1 MPLRGRRLD
10 SEGLTGSGWHWSTP
24 RRFEAVYG
32 QYVQLSGGVAGWRGV
47 CYAAGM
53 EIPREI
59 VKRCVLVPGGREVP
73 ALPVGYRL
81 DHCGMVHDE
90 QRKTTRLRFWAK
102 LGDYPVESY
111 EARACWQ
118 ALVVYGERVVS
129 LESEV
134 EGGYLMVDVVVAW

>member
-1 MPLRGRRLD
+1 M
-10 SEGLTGSGWHWSTP
+10 
-24 RRFEAVYG
+24 
-32 QYVQLSGGVAGWRGV
+32 
-47 CYAAGM
+47 CYPAGM

-59 VKRCVLVPGGREVP
+59 VKRCVLAPGGSEVP

-81 DHCGMVHDE
+81 ESCGMQHDD
-90 QRKTTRLRFWAK
+90 QSKTTLLRFRAK
-102 LGDYPVESY
+102 LEWYPVEAY

-118 ALVVYGERVVS
+118 ALVIYGERVVS

>member
-1 MPLRGRRLD
+1 M
-10 SEGLTGSGWHWSTP
+10 
-24 RRFEAVYG
+24 
-32 QYVQLSGGVAGWRGV
+32 

-81 DHCGMVHDE
+81 ESWGMQHDD
-90 QRKTTRLRFWAK
+90 RSKTTLLRFRAK

-111 EARACWQ
+111 EAKACWQ
-118 ALVVYGERVVS
+118 ALVAYGERVVS
-129 LESEV
+129 LTSEV
-134 EGGYLMVDVVVAW
+134 EGEYLMVDVVVAW

>member
-1 MPLRGRRLD
+1 
-10 SEGLTGSGWHWSTP
+10 
-24 RRFEAVYG
+24 
-32 QYVQLSGGVAGWRGV
+32 
-47 CYAAGM
+47 M

-81 DHCGMVHDE
+81 ESCGMQHDHQSE
-90 QRKTTRLRFWAK
+90 TTRMWWRAE

-118 ALVVYGERVVS
+118 ALVTYGERVVS
-129 LESEV
+129 LASEV
-134 EGGYLMVDVVVAW
+134 EGGYLIVDVEVAW

>member
-1 MPLRGRRLD
+1 M
-10 SEGLTGSGWHWSTP
+10 
-24 RRFEAVYG
+24 
-32 QYVQLSGGVAGWRGV
+32 

-81 DHCGMVHDE
+81 ESWGMEHNH
-90 QRKTTRLRFWAK
+90 QSKTTLLRFRAE
-102 LGDYPVESY
+102 LGDYPAESY

-118 ALVVYGERVVS
+118 ALVVYGESVVS
-129 LESEV
+129 LTSEV
-134 EGGYLMVDVVVAW
+134 EGEYLMVDVVVAW

>member
-1 MPLRGRRLD
+1 M
-10 SEGLTGSGWHWSTP
+10 
-24 RRFEAVYG
+24 
-32 QYVQLSGGVAGWRGV
+32 

-59 VKRCVLVPGGREVP
+59 VKRCVLVPGGHEVP

-81 DHCGMVHDE
+81 EGRGMTHDDKS
-90 QRKTTRLRFWAK
+90 KTTHMRWRAE
-102 LGDYPVESY
+102 LGDYPVEAY

-118 ALVVYGERVVS
+118 SLVAYGSCVVS

-134 EGGYLMVDVVVAW
+134 EGGYLVVDVVVAW

>member
-1 MPLRGRRLD
+1 M
-10 SEGLTGSGWHWSTP
+10 
-24 RRFEAVYG
+24 
-32 QYVQLSGGVAGWRGV
+32 

-81 DHCGMVHDE
+81 ENWGMQHDD
-90 QRKTTRLRFWAK
+90 RNKTTLLRFRAE
-102 LGDYPVESY
+102 LRDYPVEAY

-129 LESEV
+129 LTSEV
-134 EGGYLMVDVVVAW
+134 EGGYLMVNVVVAR

>member
-1 MPLRGRRLD
+1 M
-10 SEGLTGSGWHWSTP
+10 
-24 RRFEAVYG
+24 
-32 QYVQLSGGVAGWRGV
+32 

-81 DHCGMVHDE
+81 ESCGMQHDG
-90 QRKTTRLRFWAK
+90 QSKTTHLMFRTK
-102 LGDYPVESY
+102 LGDYPVEAY

-118 ALVVYGERVVS
+118 ALVMYGSRVVQ
-129 LESEV
+129 LRSELDHTQLGV
-134 EGGYLMVDVVVAW
+134 YVTVAW

>member
-1 MPLRGRRLD
+1 
-10 SEGLTGSGWHWSTP
+10 
-24 RRFEAVYG
+24 
-32 QYVQLSGGVAGWRGV
+32 
-47 CYAAGM
+47 M

-81 DHCGMVHDE
+81 ESRGMKHDD
-90 QRKTTRLRFWAK
+90 RSKTTRLRFRAE
-102 LGDYPVESY
+102 LGDYPVEAY

-118 ALVVYGERVVS
+118 ALSAYGERVVS

>member
-1 MPLRGRRLD
+1 M
-10 SEGLTGSGWHWSTP
+10 
-24 RRFEAVYG
+24 
-32 QYVQLSGGVAGWRGV
+32 

-59 VKRCVLVPGGREVP
+59 VKRCVLVPGGHEVP

-81 DHCGMVHDE
+81 ESWGMQHDE
-90 QRKTTRLRFWAK
+90 QSKTTHMRWRAELD
-102 LGDYPVESY
+102 DYPVESY

-118 ALVVYGERVVS
+118 ALVVYGSRVVS

-134 EGGYLMVDVVVAW
+134 EGGYLVVDVVVAW

>member
-1 MPLRGRRLD
+1 
-10 SEGLTGSGWHWSTP
+10 
-24 RRFEAVYG
+24 
-32 QYVQLSGGVAGWRGV
+32 
-47 CYAAGM
+47 M

-59 VKRCVLVPGGREVP
+59 VKRCVLVPGGCEAP

-81 DHCGMVHDE
+81 ENWGMQHDD
-90 QRKTTRLRFWAK
+90 RNKTTLLRFRAE

-118 ALVVYGERVVS
+118 ALVAYGERVVQ

-134 EGGYLMVDVVVAW
+134 KGGYLIVDVVVAW